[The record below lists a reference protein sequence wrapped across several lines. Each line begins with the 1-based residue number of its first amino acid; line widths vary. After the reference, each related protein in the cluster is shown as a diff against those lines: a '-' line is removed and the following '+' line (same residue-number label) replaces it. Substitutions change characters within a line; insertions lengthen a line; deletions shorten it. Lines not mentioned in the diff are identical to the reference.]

1 MARGKGGITKYIV
14 WAILIASFVGFGA
27 FGTVNFSG
35 GVGEI
40 GRVGDTEITTAEYTR
55 ALQSEMRSM
64 EAQTG
69 QPMTVEQARQ
79 QGVTNRVLSQVVT
92 NAALE
97 DETKR
102 MGLSVGD
109 ERVAEALRNIDAFSG
124 SDGSFDRDAY
134 AYALRNAGLN
144 EGEFEENLRRDSAR
158 SILQGAVLSG
168 VSLPDTYVDTLLSYV
183 GETRAFTWATLGRD
197 ALNTGLPV
205 ADEDTLRAFYE
216 DNIEQFTLP
225 ETKAITYAWITPE
238 MIVDTVEIDEDTL
251 RAAYEERHDE
261 FNMPERRLVERLV
274 FSDESEAQAAMDRI
288 SSGDADFETIVEDRG
303 LVLADTD
310 MGDVTRASLNEAGEP
325 VFSAEVGDVVGPA
338 PSPLGPALYRVN
350 GVLAAQETSFEDAV
364 PDLRDAL
371 VFDRARRV
379 IEGMAQDID
388 DELAGGATLEEL
400 ASDTEMELG
409 QIDWTAESD
418 SGIAGYETFREAAQA
433 VTRDDYPAIET
444 LGDGGI
450 FALRLDELREPAPAP
465 FEDVRDRVETLWE
478 QEQAQEALVAQ
489 AQDLVPALSGDGSFE
504 ESGLDPVEETGLT
517 RNAQIDGLPRAV
529 LEAAFDMDP
538 AEVRVVPGAGEA
550 LVVRLD
556 TITPVNADEPQV
568 AQLGNLLR
576 DRAANSVSQDLF
588 NALNADIQSRA
599 GVTIDQSAINAVL
612 SNFR

>member
-1 MARGKGGITKYIV
+1 MARGKGGITKYID

-325 VFSAEVGDVVGPA
+325 VFSAEV
-338 PSPLGPALYRVN
+338 LH
-350 GVLAAQETSFEDAV
+350 E
-364 PDLRDAL
+364 
-371 VFDRARRV
+371 
-379 IEGMAQDID
+379 
-388 DELAGGATLEEL
+388 
-400 ASDTEMELG
+400 
-409 QIDWTAESD
+409 
-418 SGIAGYETFREAAQA
+418 
-433 VTRDDYPAIET
+433 
-444 LGDGGI
+444 
-450 FALRLDELREPAPAP
+450 
-465 FEDVRDRVETLWE
+465 VRDL
-478 QEQAQEALVAQ
+478 
-489 AQDLVPALSGDGSFE
+489 GSK
-504 ESGLDPVEETGLT
+504 L
-517 RNAQIDGLPRAV
+517 IY
-529 LEAAFDMDP
+529 
-538 AEVRVVPGAGEA
+538 
-550 LVVRLD
+550 
-556 TITPVNADEPQV
+556 
-568 AQLGNLLR
+568 
-576 DRAANSVSQDLF
+576 
-588 NALNADIQSRA
+588 
-599 GVTIDQSAINAVL
+599 
-612 SNFR
+612 